1 MKNIVSWIQSLS
13 STKIILFLI
22 LLQTVIHI
30 KYSNYP
36 PVGFHAWR
44 QTIGLSVAR
53 NFYEEDMNLFTPRVD
68 SRGQHTGI
76 TGMEFPLTNYLVA
89 ITYHIFGFNN
99 ISSRYLILAFS
110 FVAIAFCFLLFKK
123 IFDDKF
129 YGLCA
134 ALLMIFSPLFCYY
147 SFAVLPEVPSLAF
160 LFISLFYLNKWDQEN
175 KNKYFTRFVI
185 AFCLAGLMKISAI
198 VILPY
203 VFIILLRKRK
213 FILSPIIGVIISL
226 AIISAW
232 YLYARHLS
240 GVHQN
245 YDFSLAFIPPADFHQ
260 FLITFKRVFIQ
271 WLPEVYLNYAE
282 FLLFLIG
289 LYALMKYKS
298 QFLQLKIFFK
308 YLAIGVLLFM
318 AARFPILFD
327 HDYYLVPALP
337 LLVGVSTIGIYWI
350 VEKLSQKKHYKF
362 WLYLSFVLIITI
374 PILGSIR
381 ALERLERGFR
391 DTSYEQITL
400 ETHLSKV
407 IPDKDALI
415 MITDESKS
423 IKLYYA
429 NRNGWNIPLNISIET
444 FNDII
449 NSGAKYLVSD
459 SRTFENRE
467 EIKDRIRLISS
478 YYSFNIYELM
488 NKKRLIH

>member
-1 MKNIVSWIQSLS
+1 MKNIVNWIQSLS
-13 STKIILFLI
+13 LIKIILFLI
-22 LLQTVIHI
+22 LLQTAIHI

-110 FVAIAFCFLLFKK
+110 FVAIAFCFLFFKK
-123 IFDDKF
+123 IFGDKF

-134 ALLMIFSPLFCYY
+134 TLLMIFSPLFCYY
-147 SFAVLPEVPSLAF
+147 SFALLPEVPSLAF
-160 LFISLFYLNKWDQEN
+160 LFISLFYLHKWDQEN
-175 KNKYFTRFVI
+175 KNEYFTIFAI

-203 VFIILLRKRK
+203 VFILLLRKRK
-213 FILSPIIGVIISL
+213 HTLFPIIGIIISL
-226 AIISAW
+226 AIIAVW
-232 YLYARHLS
+232 YIYARHLS
-240 GVHQN
+240 SVHQN

-282 FLLFLIG
+282 FVLFIIG
-289 LYALMKYKS
+289 LFALIKYKS
-298 QFLQLKIFFK
+298 QFLKLKIFFK
-308 YLAIGVLLFM
+308 YLTIGLLLFM

-327 HDYYLVPALP
+327 HDYYMVPSLP
-337 LLVGVSTIGIYWI
+337 LLIGVSTIGIYWI
-350 VEKLSQKKHYKF
+350 RKRLSHKKHYKF
-362 WLYLSFVLIITI
+362 WLYISFVLIITI

-381 ALERLERGFR
+381 ALERFERGFR
-391 DTSYEQITL
+391 DIPYEQITL
-400 ETHLSKV
+400 ETHLLKV
-407 IPDKDALI
+407 IPNKDALV

-429 NRNGWNIPLNISIET
+429 NRNGWNIPVNISIET

-449 NSGAKYLVSD
+449 NNGAKFLISD
-459 SRTFENRE
+459 SRAFENRKG
-467 EIKDRIRLISS
+467 IRNRIRLISN
-478 YYSFNIYELM
+478 YYSFNIFELV
-488 NKKRLIH
+488 NEKD